1 MLLQMEGLVNIN
13 HQEITAVAAPPRPA
27 VVATPPP
34 VTTTP
39 PPPAVTVNN
48 EKDGFDFFDPRGV
61 APAPTLAFAPQGSGG
76 GEMEDLF
83 GSLSES
89 FSSSNALALVTS
101 TSSITTE
108 VHPPANTNPYLTFDT
123 SSTSRAFD
131 DPFGDVDILP
141 PPGPSQNAFP
151 SQNGQASSLSVEPN
165 HTTFP
170 SSFSTPFGQPPT
182 FSSQGQGGQPFQPQA
197 SQSMQHPAFPPQGV
211 QQQQPMPQ
219 LAFQLLGGH
228 QSIPQSAS
236 QLPGVQQQQQ
246 LPQSAFQ
253 RDLLLFTYSQHEY

>member
-1 MLLQMEGLVNIN
+1 MKGLVNIN
-13 HQEITAVAAPPRPA
+13 HQEIPAAATPPPPA
-27 VVATPPP
+27 AAATPPP

-39 PPPAVTVNN
+39 PPPVVTVNN
-48 EKDGFDFFDPRGV
+48 ENDGFDFFDPRG
-61 APAPTLAFAPQGSGG
+61 AAPTPSLAFAPQGSGS
-76 GEMEDLF
+76 GEMDDLF

-89 FSSSNALALVTS
+89 FFSSYALALVTS

-108 VHPPANTNPYLTFDT
+108 VHPPANTNPYLTFNT
-123 SSTSRAFD
+123 SSTSRV
-131 DPFGDVDILP
+131 PDILP
-141 PPGPSQNAFP
+141 PPGPSQTAFP

-182 FSSQGQGGQPFQPQA
+182 FSSQGQAGQPFQPQA
-197 SQSMQHPAFPPQGV
+197 AQYMQHPAFPPQGV

-228 QSIPQSAS
+228 QSMPQSAS